1 MFHGIGPGTTQ
12 HHHHPSAR
20 AHARNQSTA
29 VDPVLW
35 VRAYHIANCLYNC
48 CGGFAGAA
56 LEDRAREG
64 DVGKVG
70 RTSSSAEVQYLQRL
84 VEKHGREY
92 EKMARDRKGNVQQY
106 TAGQLRR
113 AIAKAGLDVDRII
126 V

>member
-1 MFHGIGPGTTQ
+1 M
-12 HHHHPSAR
+12 
-20 AHARNQSTA
+20 
-29 VDPVLW
+29 
-35 VRAYHIANCLYNC
+35 
-48 CGGFAGAA
+48 
-56 LEDRAREG
+56 
-64 DVGKVG
+64 GKVG

-84 VEKHGREY
+84 VEKHGRGEY

>member
-1 MFHGIGPGTTQ
+1 MCVTPTLYRKGIYLAHLYDIFTS
-12 HHHHPSAR
+12 SAY
-20 AHARNQSTA
+20 APHVYLIYN
-29 VDPVLW
+29 
-35 VRAYHIANCLYNC
+35 LYTLDWS
-48 CGGFAGAA
+48 A
-56 LEDRAREG
+56 LEDSAKEG
-64 DVGKVG
+64 GSRVI

>member
-1 MFHGIGPGTTQ
+1 M
-12 HHHHPSAR
+12 
-20 AHARNQSTA
+20 
-29 VDPVLW
+29 D
-35 VRAYHIANCLYNC
+35 
-48 CGGFAGAA
+48 AGAA